1 MKNPLLLSLI
11 VLSMA
16 FVPVTVSTSEFS
28 VQLGIGNL
36 DFSGDRVP
44 EESAPVPD
52 GTLIEAAAWMTNRL
66 SESLHVDVGFE
77 RDAILGNTV
86 LSKLRVSEGPLQ
98 VTIGPTFG
106 LLNTGPA
113 PVRAGVAGTLKI
125 DVLDRVYIGGEAR
138 ETLASLRDRGD
149 YRSGQLAGVLGA
161 RIPNARV
168 EARVESSRFEEVTEN
183 GARHHSRSVY
193 GVSADVFKDGVPYT
207 VALELA
213 YHNREIRVLE
223 GNVSEVDALGSIVL
237 GTTIGVQLSPGV
249 AADIGV
255 DSNLFSFGRSGL
267 AGTDLSD
274 VFLFRT
280 TAGLRVTG
288 SRQ

>member
-1 MKNPLLLSLI
+1 MRYPLLLVFVFLP
-11 VLSMA
+11 A
-16 FVPVTVSTSEFS
+16 FVPASVSASEFS
-28 VQLGIGNL
+28 VQLGVGNL

-44 EESAPVPD
+44 EDGAPVPD
-52 GTLIEAAAWMTNRL
+52 ATSIEVAAWMSNRL

-113 PVRAGVAGTLKI
+113 PVRAGVAGMLTVDLF
-125 DVLDRVYIGGEAR
+125 DRVYIGGEAR
-138 ETLASLRDRGD
+138 ETLASLNDPGD

-168 EARVESSRFEEVTEN
+168 EARVESRRFEEVTEG
-183 GARHHSRSVY
+183 GARHRSRNVY
-193 GVSADVFKDGVPYT
+193 GISADVFKDGVPYT
-207 VALELA
+207 VVLDLA
-213 YHNREIRVLE
+213 YHNREVRLLE
-223 GNVSEVDALGSIVL
+223 GDSSEVDALGSIVL
-237 GTTIGVQLSPGV
+237 GTTIGVQLSPDV
-249 AADIGV
+249 AADIGL
-255 DSNLFSFGRSGL
+255 DTNLFTFGRRGL
-267 AGTDLSD
+267 AGTDVSD

-280 TAGLRVTG
+280 TVGLRITG
-288 SRQ
+288 NRQ